1 MKGSVESPVEILC
14 GKGGMPE
21 MPKKIVIDAP
31 KHPVVRYRIDSERV
45 LILDL
50 RGIRNP
56 QSPFNGRLNPSKGSP
71 RRFLT
76 PEHLQ
81 AMVNEYFESCNGPV
95 FGRNGE
101 LLKDGN
107 GNIVKGQVRPFTV
120 SGLALYLGVATETLR
135 KYTKNRIDDLLDE
148 MRVETDPEHLTYAE
162 VVWKAKQRIEAYA
175 EGRLYDHDGQRGA
188 QFVLDNIYG
197 WLGAKERAEVDKMR
211 AEVDMKRQELELKKK
226 LLDDED
232 DDSSLTINIVRGHRG
247 DSDE

>member
-1 MKGSVESPVEILC
+1 MA
-14 GKGGMPE
+14 
-21 MPKKIVIDAP
+21 KKIVIDAP
-31 KHPVVRYRIDSERV
+31 KHPVIRYRIDSERV

-56 QSPFNGRLNPSKGSP
+56 HSPFNGRLNPSKGSK

-81 AMVNEYFESCNGPV
+81 NMVNEYFESCNGPM

-101 LLKDGN
+101 LLKDSN
-107 GNIVKGQVRPFTV
+107 GNLVKGQVKPYTV

-135 KYTKNRIDDLLDE
+135 KYTMDRIDDLLDE
-148 MRVETDPEHLTYAE
+148 MKAESDPDHLTYAS
-162 VVWKAKQRIEAYA
+162 VIFAAKQRIEAYA

-197 WLGAKERAEVDKMR
+197 WMSTKERAEVDKMR

>member
-1 MKGSVESPVEILC
+1 MDRKE
-14 GKGGMPE
+14 GMLT
-21 MPKKIVIDAP
+21 MLKKIVIDAP
-31 KHPVVRYRIDSERV
+31 KHPVVRYMKKSERV

-56 QSPFNGRLNPSKGSP
+56 HSPFNGRLNPSKGQP

-81 AMVNEYFESCNGPV
+81 HMIEEYFESCNGPL
-95 FGRNGE
+95 FGKNGE
-101 LLKDGN
+101 LLKDSN
-107 GNIVKGQVRPFTV
+107 GNLVKGQVRPYTV

-135 KYTKNRIDDLLDE
+135 KYTMDRIDELLDE
-148 MRVETDPEHLTYAE
+148 MRVEVDPDHLTYAS
-162 VVWKAKQRIEAYA
+162 VVHAAKQRIEAYA

-197 WLGAKERAEVDKMR
+197 WMTTKERAEVDKMR
-211 AEVDMKRQELELKKK
+211 AEVDIRKKELEMKQR

-232 DDSSLTINIVRGHRG
+232 DDSSLTINIVRGHR
-247 DSDE
+247 DD